1 MLKGVPLRYLIFLML
16 LVAIII
22 SASIFR
28 RFGLGEFALLVG
40 FVVLV
45 FLVEAGLYVARRFLQ
60 ALRGRE

>member
-1 MLKGVPLRYLIFLML
+1 MLKGVPLRYLIFLVL
-16 LVAIII
+16 LVAIIN